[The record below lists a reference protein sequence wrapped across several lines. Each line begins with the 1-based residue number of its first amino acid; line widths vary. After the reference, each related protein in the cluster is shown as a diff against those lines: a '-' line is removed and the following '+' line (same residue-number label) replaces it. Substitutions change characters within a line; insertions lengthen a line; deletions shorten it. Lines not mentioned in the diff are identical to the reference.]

1 MTRRISTVL
10 TMGLSL
16 AFLPSVQGQTQGDII
31 GEITDSSGAAVPGA
45 RLTLTHV
52 ETNAIREGLANN
64 SGVYRFPSLVPGHY
78 SVKVEADGFKPVIRS
93 GIEVQVQQTARI
105 DFALQIGSVSEV
117 VEVSGAAPLLE
128 TENAATG
135 TVIENRRIVEMPLN
149 GRNFLQLVA
158 LSPNVTFGFA
168 NSGQA
173 GGRQG
178 GQRTQQ
184 NISVAGQR
192 SEFNHFT
199 LDGVENT
206 DPNFNTYVFLPSID
220 ALQEFK
226 VQTGIYP
233 AEFGREASQINV
245 LTKSGTNNYHGAVF
259 EFLRNSK
266 LDADNYSFTSVRRA
280 RTPTSATSMGLPL
293 GDRCGSRKCLTERIS
308 CFSSLIS
315 RVCGTGKAC
324 GKWEMFLPRKCVPG
338 TSPAYFP

>member
-1 MTRRISTVL
+1 MENGTWFR
-10 TMGLSL
+10 SL
-16 AFLPSVQGQTQGDII
+16 PPCVVFALLGFQPSVQGQTQG
-31 GEITDSSGAAVPGA
+31 EITGEVTDASGGIVAGA
-45 RLTLTHV
+45 RVSLTSI
-52 ETNAIREGLANN
+52 ETNSVRESVTNAA
-64 SGVYRFPSLVPGHY
+64 GVYRFPSLTPAQY
-78 SVKVEADGFKPVIRS
+78 SVKVEARGFRPVVRT
-93 GIEVQVQQTARI
+93 GIELQVQQVARI
-105 DFALQIGSVSEV
+105 DFALQLGSVSEAI
-117 VEVSGAAPLLE
+117 EVTAAAPLME

-168 NSGQA
+168 SSGQA
-173 GGRQG
+173 AGRQG
-178 GQRTQQ
+178 GQRAQE

-220 ALQEFK
+220 VLQEFK

-245 LTKSGTNNYHGAVF
+245 LTKSGTNAYHGALF

-266 LDADNYSFTSVRRA
+266 LDADSYSFTTVRNGKDPYKRNQYGFA
-280 RTPTSATSMGLPL
+280 LGGPLRFPNCSMEQTG
-293 GDRCGSRKCLTERIS
+293 
-308 CFSSLIS
+308 CF
-315 RVCGTGKAC
+315 
-324 GKWEMFLPRKCVPG
+324 F
-338 TSPAYFP
+338 